1 MKNAVIT
8 GGVGFIGSNLS
19 LRLLEEGFDKVF
31 LIDNLMRTNSLR
43 NLHKHTRIEFI
54 YGDACFYNFELLPNL
69 THFFH
74 LSSPKI
80 NRCAKYNI
88 EGHKTL
94 CDSGFNAV
102 NFCTRNNVKL
112 FFASTASVYN
122 NIKRLPI
129 NEDDNCY
136 PHTIYGSGK
145 YYTEC
150 LIQSFNQMYS
160 LDFTINR
167 FFNVYG
173 ERMDSSGAYTEVI
186 FNWLKSIKSGNSSIT
201 IHGNPNEK
209 ILDLVYV
216 GDVIEAI
223 IASTFNSNKEIFNVS
238 TQKGV
243 TLTELIT
250 TIEKITD
257 SKLTKTIIPDTRNDL
272 ELKRVGDTTKLESL
286 GWRCNTDLEHG
297 LVKTWNWIKETH

>member
-1 MKNAVIT
+1 MHNAVIT
-8 GGVGFIGSNLS
+8 GGAGFIGSNLS
-19 LRLLEEGFDKVF
+19 MRLVEEGFQKVF

-43 NLHKHTRIEFI
+43 NIFQHHQIEFI
-54 YGDACFYNFELLPNL
+54 YGDACIYNFEVLPDL

-80 NRCAKYNI
+80 NRCSKYNM
-88 EGHKTL
+88 EGHRIL

-102 NFCTRNNVKL
+102 NFCTKNNIKL

-122 NIKRLPI
+122 NIRKFPI
-129 NEDDNCY
+129 QEDHHCE
-136 PHTIYGSGK
+136 PHTIYGAGK

-150 LIQSFNQMYS
+150 LIQSFNKMYG
-160 LDFTINR
+160 LNFTINR

-173 ERMDSSGAYTEVI
+173 EYMDSSGAYTEVI
-186 FNWLKSIKSGNSSIT
+186 FNWLKSIKSGDNNIT
-201 IHGNPNEK
+201 IHGNPLEK

-216 GDVIEAI
+216 GDVIDAI
-223 IASTFNSNKEIFNVS
+223 IVSTLNSNKETFNVS
-238 TQKGV
+238 TTKGV

-250 TIEKITD
+250 TIEKITH
-257 SKLTKTIIPDTRNDL
+257 SKLTKTIVPDTRNDL
-272 ELKRVGDTTKLESL
+272 ELKRVGDTAKLESL

-297 LVKTWNWIKETH
+297 LLKTWNWINKTC